1 MPIVPLASEVL
12 IDILSDAFFIW
23 TLYPQSSFWVNLNPT
38 QADQVIERNL
48 GLTGVGRILLESD
61 LMLKKTTARLLHPDN
76 PVAGPLSL
84 FFLKDKMFLSLFFTW
99 FCWFNAW
106 SWFLGSRFWEQLY
119 SEVGI
124 TSFKLCHTFRQWI
137 VPGVAEV
144 QLQSSCDI
152 LEGCEHREHALP
164 GSSSRQS
171 LLHVVHASLRIH
183 QETDYMI
190 GDNEQP
196 QIGRESGP
204 TQQTCNYTDKIV
216 QK

>member
-1 MPIVPLASEVL
+1 MP
-12 IDILSDAFFIW
+12 DHG
-23 TLYPQSSFWVNLNPT
+23 FW
-38 QADQVIERNL
+38 
-48 GLTGVGRILLESD
+48 
-61 LMLKKTTARLLHPDN
+61 
-76 PVAGPLSL
+76 
-84 FFLKDKMFLSLFFTW
+84 
-99 FCWFNAW
+99 
-106 SWFLGSRFWEQLY
+106 GSRFWEQLY

-196 QIGRESGP
+196 QIGRETGP

-216 QK
+216 QKKADALFEVRLEGFYGFTLFALFLFYIL